1 MDDFGHGSNSDRAGL
16 RLMQLRMRSTCE
28 TRDSF
33 GPILGRAGFGGA
45 TLVCRHVVPICTR
58 PSSLVVLDHSIW
70 HSPPAVTD
78 ITAILVWV
86 SSGRI
91 FRNRADKLCGRNHCI
106 ARGEKN
112 LAHQMGID
120 LASVF
125 PVGRRCG
132 L

>member
-16 RLMQLRMRSTCE
+16 RIMQLRMRSTCE

-45 TLVCRHVVPICTR
+45 TLVCRYVVPICTR
-58 PSSLVVLDHSIW
+58 PSPLVVLDHSIW
-70 HSPPAVTD
+70 HSPPAVAG
-78 ITAILVWV
+78 ITAILVLG

-91 FRNRADKLCGRNHCI
+91 FRNRADKLCGRCHCI

-112 LAHQMGID
+112 LDQQMGVD
-120 LASVF
+120 LGSVF
-125 PVGRRCG
+125 PFGRRCG